1 MNSMQLK
8 DKLKNIAKKKNI
20 DFNTI
25 FRLYMYDRFIE
36 RLSISKYKDCF
47 IIKGGFYLSALYGIE
62 NRSTMDIDTSFR
74 NANFDE
80 KTIVDMIKEILSIKI
95 DDNAQLSYLAI
106 FPIRDEDKYGGFR
119 VDIQVVIENIKE
131 KFHVDIATGDPITPK
146 EIKYKYKPILGGN
159 YINIFAYNIETVLA
173 EKIETI
179 LSKMEFNGRM
189 RDFYDVYLIYT
200 KDWNN
205 INVDSFKNAIDKTFS
220 KRDYLGNPFT
230 ALNIIRNSKLLRVR
244 WKNYQ
249 NKYIYANN
257 IDFNDI
263 IDCIEEMIKQSNY
276 VVL

>member
-1 MNSMQLK
+1 
-8 DKLKNIAKKKNI
+8 
-20 DFNTI
+20 
-25 FRLYMYDRFIE
+25 
-36 RLSISKYKDCF
+36 
-47 IIKGGFYLSALYGIE
+47 
-62 NRSTMDIDTSFR
+62 
-74 NANFDE
+74 
-80 KTIVDMIKEILSIKI
+80 
-95 DDNAQLSYLAI
+95 
-106 FPIRDEDKYGGFR
+106 
-119 VDIQVVIENIKE
+119 
-131 KFHVDIATGDPITPK
+131 
-146 EIKYKYKPILGGN
+146 
-159 YINIFAYNIETVLA
+159 
-173 EKIETI
+173 
-179 LSKMEFNGRM
+179 MEFNGRM